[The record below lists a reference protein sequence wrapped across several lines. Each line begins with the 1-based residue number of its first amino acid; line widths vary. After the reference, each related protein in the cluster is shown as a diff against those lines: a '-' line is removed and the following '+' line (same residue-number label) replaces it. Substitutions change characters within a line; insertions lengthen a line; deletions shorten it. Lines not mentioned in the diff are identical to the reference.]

1 MGLTEPQRRALQILA
16 HGRSNVT
23 HVSQQGEFGD
33 RGAEQVLADL
43 CRSGLALE
51 VDRNLYA
58 ITPAGREA
66 LDRPYPAEAGFL
78 EDISVIHDTPSVKT
92 VRFHGERKSVEI
104 QVDSESTPLLAET
117 ATDLLA
123 ATGNRQAGKEPTDHE

>member
-1 MGLTEPQRRALQILA
+1 MGLTDAQRRALQILA

-33 RGAEQVLADL
+33 HGAEQVLTDL
-43 CRSGLALE
+43 CASGLALE

-58 ITPAGREA
+58 ITPAGRDA

-78 EDISVIHDTPSVKT
+78 QDISVIHDAPSVKT

-104 QVDSESTPLLAET
+104 QVDSDAAPLLAET
-117 ATDLLA
+117 VTDLQA
-123 ATGNRQAGKEPTDHE
+123 AMGERRAGEDPDDAD